1 MTYEHLS
8 DPRVQAAEIRAQRVS
23 PRLKLAPATDAAARA
38 YAVWRAF
45 TFTGAFHVFRQEPG
59 QGVSLS
65 QELMAPVLDVFN
77 LRDTS
82 AAETIRA
89 RIGAPWRDVL
99 DKFPNTLWHR
109 DIPPHAVLCC
119 VLDTTIVSA
128 RAMARRSS
136 VESACAWYKLTQ
148 GAVHVRLARLLA
160 EDGSPSEASMAWLQI
175 GLAETLEWA
184 LASGD
189 GVAGVLVEAVVGV
202 GRSAYRGA
210 AGAVFGTVTVGF
222 GVVFGVGHELR
233 RGVLRA

>member
-1 MTYEHLS
+1 M
-8 DPRVQAAEIRAQRVS
+8 
-23 PRLKLAPATDAAARA
+23 
-38 YAVWRAF
+38 
-45 TFTGAFHVFRQEPG
+45 FRQEPG

-77 LRDTS
+77 LRDTA

-99 DKFPNTLWHR
+99 DKFANTLWHR

-119 VLDTTIVSA
+119 VLDTTIVAA

-160 EDGSPSEASMAWLQI
+160 EDGSPREASVAWLQI

-189 GVAGVLVEAVVGV
+189 GVAGVLVEALVGA

-210 AGAVFGTVTVGF
+210 AGAVLGTVTVGF